1 MLQAS
6 RTTTES
12 MVELLFHIQLRL
24 TVFTPSLLPFL
35 SLIFYIFFL
44 MNMVPNK
51 MIVQACLQ
59 APPNMLTRIPGGCNA

>member
-12 MVELLFHIQLRL
+12 TVELLFHIQLRL
-24 TVFTPSLLPFL
+24 TVFTSSLLPFL
-35 SLIFYIFFL
+35 SPIFYIFFL

-51 MIVQACLQ
+51 LNDCASMSSS
-59 APPNMLTRIPGGCNA
+59 TS